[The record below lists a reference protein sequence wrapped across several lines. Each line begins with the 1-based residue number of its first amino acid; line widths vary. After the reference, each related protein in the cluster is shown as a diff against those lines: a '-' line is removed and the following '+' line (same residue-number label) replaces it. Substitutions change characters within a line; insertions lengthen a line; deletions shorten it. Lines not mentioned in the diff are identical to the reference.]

1 MIFCRSALA
10 VTDNSGV
17 LWVYCLRNVSFPKR
31 AFAKLGDIILVVSKD
46 VVSQLKIK
54 KGQLFRAL
62 VINTS
67 YGLQRTRPAMNIK
80 FLINSVVILKK
91 DELVPLAT
99 RIFIAVPFELLNSKV
114 MFKRLLSVAFFKI

>member
-67 YGLQRTRPAMNIK
+67 YGLQRIRPAMNIK

-91 DELVPLAT
+91 MNLYRWQLEFLLL
-99 RIFIAVPFELLNSKV
+99 FLLNY
-114 MFKRLLSVAFFKI
+114 